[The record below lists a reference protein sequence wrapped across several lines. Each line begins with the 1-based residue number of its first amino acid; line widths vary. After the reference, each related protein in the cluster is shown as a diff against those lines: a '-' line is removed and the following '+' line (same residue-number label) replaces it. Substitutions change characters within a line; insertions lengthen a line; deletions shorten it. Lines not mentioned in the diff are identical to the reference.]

1 MPDSAQIAKI
11 QDRYRAKGRDWLD
24 LEPLYEGKGRAVF
37 SSNPGTIRGPT
48 SVLYLEDGT
57 TERFEMTVAELL
69 ADQHPGEDANAA
81 FFFLFGKPNPD
92 EPSTLSFGAYHNH
105 CDEVTVSDETFDLRA
120 ADPITSA
127 SANHVNFRPIRAT
140 VQFPCEAE
148 PYYWVAPLVNFVSS
162 FVLATTELHEHPL
175 RIRETAPY
183 EPDSGEAGYWH
194 EQSYRQMN
202 ALIPFVCE
210 GEAGFIEPLLDYDE
224 RRQKVEA
231 GETVVTAVM
240 VGRAAP
246 GANLAEGDEWFPPD
260 LLTLLGLATG
270 RGVGAPF
277 VELRGPSGELV
288 RRMHVKMSTPSAR
301 LGSRL
306 IDEQVDIS
314 TGQLLSAFLGSQH
327 RDRPWL
333 RVALRHLLRTFTGD
347 MTIEDHLGYLFRATE
362 GLAAGLE
369 LNEKRPLELST
380 ETLEVVTEALADCI
394 AQLQTVST
402 RAAEADRRRIDRL
415 TNRIRDV
422 QANRP
427 SFPTQLLGL
436 VEHAGLPDAQ
446 WLREFKFRTKIN
458 GPLLAWSSAAGQY
471 RNRIFHAGFID
482 FETYDVD
489 NAVAFIGH
497 LSDVLIRIVFRLVG
511 FQSRYRAPCGAH
523 GMALHETPDW
533 PTRLTLSGDLLRYV
547 D

>member
-1 MPDSAQIAKI
+1 MLDSAQIAEI
-11 QDRYRAKGRDWLD
+11 QDRYRARGRDWLE
-24 LEPLYEGKGRAVF
+24 LEPRYEGKGRAVF
-37 SSNPGTIRGPT
+37 SSNPGKIRGPT
-48 SVLYLEDGT
+48 SVLYREDGT
-57 TERFEMTVAELL
+57 AERFEMTVAELL

-81 FFFLFGKPNPD
+81 FFFLCGKPNPD
-92 EPSTLSFGAYHNH
+92 EPGSLSFGAYHNH
-105 CDEVTVSDETFDLRA
+105 CDEVTVSDETFALRA
-120 ADPITSA
+120 VDPLTSA
-127 SANHVNFRPIRAT
+127 TNSQVNFRPTRAT

-148 PYYWVAPLVNFVSS
+148 PYYWVAPLLNFVSS
-162 FVLATTELHEHPL
+162 FVLSTTELHGHPL

-183 EPDSGEAGYWH
+183 EPANGEYAYWH
-194 EQSYRQMN
+194 EHSYRQMN
-202 ALIPFVCE
+202 ALIPFVCG
-210 GEAGFIEPLLDYDE
+210 GEPGFIEPLLDYDE
-224 RRQKVEA
+224 RRLKVEA
-231 GETVVTAVM
+231 GETLVTAVM

-246 GANLAEGDEWFPPD
+246 GANAAEGDEWFPPD
-260 LLTLLGLATG
+260 LVTLLGLATG
-270 RGVGAPF
+270 RGVGVPF

-288 RRMHVKMSTPSAR
+288 RRMHAKISTPATR
-301 LGSRL
+301 RGSPL
-306 IDEQVDIS
+306 IDEQVDRS
-314 TGQLLSAFLGSQH
+314 TGQLLSAFLSSQH

-362 GLAAGLE
+362 GLAAGLK
-369 LNEKRPLELST
+369 LNKKRPLELST
-380 ETLEVVTEALADCI
+380 DTLERVTRALADTM
-394 AQLQTVST
+394 AQLDNAS
-402 RAAEADRRRIDRL
+402 ADAGEADQRRIDGL
-415 TNRIRDV
+415 KSRIGEV

-446 WLREFKFRTKIN
+446 WLREFKFRTEIN
-458 GPLLAWSSAAGQY
+458 GPLVAWSSAAGQY
-471 RNRIFHAGFID
+471 RNRIFHSGFID

-497 LSDVLIRIVFRLVG
+497 LSDVLIRIVFHLLG

-533 PTRLTLSGDLLRYV
+533 PTRLTLSGELLRYV